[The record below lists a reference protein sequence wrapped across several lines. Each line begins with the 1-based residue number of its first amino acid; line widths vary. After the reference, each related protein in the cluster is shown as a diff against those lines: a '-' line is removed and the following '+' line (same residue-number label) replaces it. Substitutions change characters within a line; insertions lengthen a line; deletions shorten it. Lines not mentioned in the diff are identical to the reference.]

1 VQRIIKEW
9 DKCFSN
15 EFPLIKAFKKC
26 TKSPSV
32 FEHFDI
38 EYDFQRMGLEYYG
51 GIKNTKTIQD
61 SQNKISISM
70 LQVIEN
76 NKRKSNKEINKFKFR
91 LVKNKNGKLCASYPE
106 KFLLPSLITNSEV
119 EKICNFRARE
129 RLPIVTYMYSTN
141 QGTKIIS

>member
-1 VQRIIKEW
+1 MQRIIKEW
-9 DKCFSN
+9 DKCFTQD
-15 EFPLIKAFKKC
+15 FPLIKAFKKY

-51 GIKNTKTIQD
+51 GIKNKNNIQQN
-61 SQNKISISM
+61 QNKISISM
-70 LQVIEN
+70 IQVIEN
-76 NKRKSNKEINKFKFR
+76 NKRKSNKQIHNFKFR

-106 KFLLPSLITNSEV
+106 KFLLPSLISNNNI

-129 RLPIVTYMYSTN
+129 RLPIVTYMYTSKHGN
-141 QGTKIIS
+141 